1 MNSSNLSGAV
11 VSVHA
16 VSEIRRRALPVEE
29 VARALAEPDQVVSV
43 RPGRVVLHRKYSS
56 GGREYLL
63 RVFVD
68 VDPKP
73 PVVVTLYRT
82 SKIQK
87 YWSTA

>member
-1 MNSSNLSGAV
+1 MSM
-11 VSVHA
+11 HA
-16 VSEIRRRALPVEE
+16 VSEIRRRALPVEDSLTGIG
-29 VARALAEPDQVVSV
+29 RAGPGVSV
-43 RPGRVVLHRKYSS
+43 RPGRVVLHRKYHSEA
-56 GGREYLL
+56 REYLL

-68 VDPKP
+68 VDLQP